1 MEQDD
6 LIFFGAAVLLVRM
19 AGQRPPDDSEIKTAV
34 TTARS
39 LRVEVERQHEEARVK
54 KEPKKLK

>member
-19 AGQRPPDDSEIKTAV
+19 VGQRPPDDSEIKTAV

>member
-6 LIFFGAAVLLVRM
+6 LIFLGAAMLLGQMV
-19 AGQRPPDDSEIKTAV
+19 AQRPPDQTEIKTAV
-34 TTARS
+34 TTARN
-39 LRVEVERQHEEARVK
+39 LRVEVERQHAEAREK